1 MPAAK
6 KAMPT
11 KKPTTA
17 KKKVTVVRTQVKSV
31 NLPAPPRV
39 SRKGK
44 APPIVYNAKNLRE
57 EREAE
62 EKARGFNRPVKPND
76 ETINYI
82 LDMVESGMSLTEV
95 IHDRPDMP
103 SVGTWYNWMRADQ
116 VLADR
121 YARAKQIQCEA
132 LAYDVLRLSNTPL
145 KGTTT
150 ITRDT
155 PAGTLV
161 EVREGYN
168 TERTRLMV
176 EARRWYLE
184 KIMPKKFG
192 NSVQVILQS
201 SDDKL

>member
-1 MPAAK
+1 MSAAK
-6 KAMPT
+6 KATPA
-11 KKPTTA
+11 A

-145 KGTTT
+145 KGVTT

-155 PAGTLV
+155 PTGTLV
-161 EVREGYN
+161 EVREGDN